1 MRGKVSVFFVTF
13 LLIIVMVSDFQKHLS
28 NQEIQY
34 ANGRQTVTSMDDV
47 DSIHQRFDLCPDEPD
62 QVDYYGGDANYS
74 VVEVD
79 GAGCMHLRSSET
91 GDFNYLDELW
101 WYNHTSE
108 FERTVWNW
116 PGPSFWE
123 GSMSGYLGGNES
135 EGSEIISEFTLP
147 YGTEGA
153 QIEFSLFVED
163 FIMNTSEE
171 VQLSLSLSHECL
183 GTIAEK
189 EIDSNFAYSWNW
201 GMAEAI
207 RINYQISNIPSR
219 NCIPPP
225 YVVEGATD
233 NLGSPF
239 ELKLT
244 TDPIQAT
251 NLGTFEY
258 DLRVKITEND
268 SPRVNV
274 SFQNNNNNTLLSHQ
288 TGEIDACTSYD
299 PDAGN
304 TSESSLTFT
313 WLLED
318 KVIVGEDA
326 CTLQIKH
333 ESSGIFEYKVVVTD
347 HWGASALDSERVYVE
362 SLPPEGTIFA
372 ESFDSEEE
380 FDFSKDWTYSFK
392 KYSPDLRIEE
402 NSFPGKEDGIRY
414 VVKVGIDYKFQVSQN
429 GVITTFLS
437 MDELSEFW
445 QMNVQSESE
454 FDVEVKFKPELVFN
468 WNFCNYQGHNCNSG
482 EIGMGLPSVEEVYPG
497 QTYYSILDYGLY
509 FWDDYRTIDFA
520 SNSTNELVMDL
531 YADIDLFEINL
542 WDVIQALLGVP
553 DLKISAEYE
562 NDWGSIEAST
572 GFEINVPLK
581 YTLIAELSIE
591 NQLNFIHYTKL
602 NSGEILNVGTSNI
615 SSSNGPDSSFNLISE
630 TSLESQEIILIPFA
644 QSTSKLSVSGNLNV
658 MFEVAFQA
666 EYSWTAGFLSGGNS
680 YERGIF
686 SVGPY
691 AIGPTGVE
699 SRGTWQ
705 LEQVNPAIVWSE
717 PVETKSRDLDS
728 ANSDSSKVITWLG
741 ISSGLILTV
750 CFISLIFRKKF
761 LKNPDSN
768 SLIEVTSDEE
778 IYPVGPQ
785 NDSGYPNPNWE
796 GVWSD
801 DGFEWIEYPAGTN
814 QWFWKDQQSNQWF
827 PHEKQH

>member
-189 EIDSNFAYSWNW
+189 VIDSNFAYSWNW

-258 DLRVKITEND
+258 DLRAKITEND

-333 ESSGIFEYKVVVTD
+333 ESSGNFSYKVVVTD

-392 KYSPDLRIEE
+392 KYSPDMRIEE
-402 NSFPGKEDGIRY
+402 NSFPGKEDGVRY

-454 FDVEVKFKPELVFN
+454 FDVEVKFKPELVLN

-531 YADIDLFEINL
+531 YAGIDLIEINL
-542 WDVIQALLGVP
+542 WDVIQALFGVP
-553 DLKISAEYE
+553 DLRVSAEYE
-562 NDWGSIEAST
+562 NDWGSIEASL
-572 GFEINVPLK
+572 GLDINIPLR

-615 SSSNGPDSSFNLISE
+615 SSSNGPDSSFNLISG
-630 TSLESQEIILIPFA
+630 TSLESQEIILIPFT

-666 EYSWTAGFLSGGNS
+666 EYSWTAGFLSGGDE

-691 AIGPTGVE
+691 TIGSTGVE

-717 PVETKSRDLDS
+717 PVETESGDLDS

-750 CFISLIFRKKF
+750 CLISLIFRKKF